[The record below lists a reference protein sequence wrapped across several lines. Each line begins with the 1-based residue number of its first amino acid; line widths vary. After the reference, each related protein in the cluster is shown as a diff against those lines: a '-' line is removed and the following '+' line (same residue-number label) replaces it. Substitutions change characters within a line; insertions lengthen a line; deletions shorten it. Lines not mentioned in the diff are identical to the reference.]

1 MTIGYKTKKLFSQKM
16 PKKLKI
22 FSLKILKGAAIK
34 KIETFLY
41 KSTKHKKNY
50 MGCLNSKNKN
60 TKDGGSL

>member
-1 MTIGYKTKKLFSQKM
+1 M